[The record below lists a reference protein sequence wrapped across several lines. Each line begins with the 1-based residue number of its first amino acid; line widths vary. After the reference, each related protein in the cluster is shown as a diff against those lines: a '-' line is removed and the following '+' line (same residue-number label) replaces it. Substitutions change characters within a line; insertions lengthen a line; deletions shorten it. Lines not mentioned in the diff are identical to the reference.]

1 LPKPALS
8 SFSNSVLRVCGLLE
22 QDKLPDLLKSKYQT
36 LEDAKEVL
44 GDVND
49 IVPLFT
55 DFQKYLYQMGDF
67 FKPCPSRAK
76 AGFKKS
82 PSG

>member
-1 LPKPALS
+1 MQRSLKKSGLRI
-8 SFSNSVLRVCGLLE
+8 FSPHRHY
-22 QDKLPDLLKSKYQT
+22 KLPDLLKSKYQT

-55 DFQKYLYQMGDF
+55 DFQILV
-67 FKPCPSRAK
+67 C
-76 AGFKKS
+76 
-82 PSG
+82 

>member
-1 LPKPALS
+1 LRI
-8 SFSNSVLRVCGLLE
+8 FSPHRHY
-22 QDKLPDLLKSKYQT
+22 KLPDLLKSKYQT

-55 DFQKYLYQMGDF
+55 DFQKYLYQS
-67 FKPCPSRAK
+67 KVA
-76 AGFKKS
+76 
-82 PSG
+82 

>member
-1 LPKPALS
+1 MGDFFKP
-8 SFSNSVLRVCGLLE
+8 C
-22 QDKLPDLLKSKYQT
+22 

-55 DFQKYLYQMGDF
+55 DFQKYLYQS
-67 FKPCPSRAK
+67 KVA
-76 AGFKKS
+76 
-82 PSG
+82 

>member
-1 LPKPALS
+1 MVILNQNQQD
-8 SFSNSVLRVCGLLE
+8 FIEFVLDKYIEIGVEELE

-55 DFQKYLYQMGDF
+55 DFQKYLYQS
-67 FKPCPSRAK
+67 KVA
-76 AGFKKS
+76 
-82 PSG
+82 

>member
-1 LPKPALS
+1 LDKYIEIG
-8 SFSNSVLRVCGLLE
+8 VEELE

-49 IVPLFT
+49 IVPL
-55 DFQKYLYQMGDF
+55 
-67 FKPCPSRAK
+67 
-76 AGFKKS
+76 
-82 PSG
+82 